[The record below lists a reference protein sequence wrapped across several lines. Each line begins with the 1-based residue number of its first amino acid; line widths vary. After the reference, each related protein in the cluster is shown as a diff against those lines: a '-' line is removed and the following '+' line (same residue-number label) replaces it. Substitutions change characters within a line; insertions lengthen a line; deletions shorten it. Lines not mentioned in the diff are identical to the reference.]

1 MVTTDHAS
9 DVCSTGT
16 PPAAGAESASGGPR
30 PGALRRLLPAVAGH
44 SGAFWATLAANLVG
58 QLAAVTAAVLG
69 AWLLGRA
76 VTAAHAPV
84 TAVVAVLGGLVV
96 VVAAATWW
104 EMLVSHDLAYRVL
117 ADLRLRVYDAITRLA
132 PGGLAGRRSGDLTTV
147 ALSDVETLEWLF
159 AHTIA
164 QLLTATVV
172 LAAGTLLAAAIDPWL
187 PTVVLPLA
195 ALVTVVPWLLRRHA
209 DRHGARVREATA
221 ELTADVVDTV
231 QGLRELTAFGALDRR
246 RAHLAA
252 RTRQL
257 GRAQRVNAARAG
269 LETALIDALLAV
281 AGVGA
286 LLVVVDG
293 VRAERLDPGLGPV
306 AVVLAGTVLGPAAQ
320 VALLLKQAG
329 TLRAAAGRID
339 TLLRAPAVVT
349 GPAAPVAAPAGGA
362 VVFDDVRF
370 GYRRGRPVL
379 RGVSFTVRPG
389 ETVALVGA
397 SGVGKSTCVH
407 LLQRFADPTAGRI
420 TVGGVDLRDLGDADL
435 RRTVT
440 VVSQD
445 VHLFPASIAD
455 NIRLGRPDATDAEVR
470 RAADVAQV
478 SAFAD
483 GLPDGLHSMVG
494 ERGASL
500 SGGQRARVAVARAL
514 LTEAPVLILDEAV
527 ANLDA
532 RTEHDLTRALDA
544 TRGERA
550 TLVVA
555 HRLSTIMR
563 ADRVVMLDA
572 GRVVADGAFDR
583 LRDRQPLAGLLADQL
598 PGHRQAPHHFRTE
611 EAQR

>member
-1 MVTTDHAS
+1 MVTTDLAP
-9 DVCSTGT
+9 DPAAPSTGR
-16 PPAAGAESASGGPR
+16 AAEPGPDDR
-30 PGALRRLLPAVAGH
+30 QPGALRRLLPAIAGH

-58 QLAAVTAAVLG
+58 QLGIAGTAVLG

-76 VTAAHAPV
+76 VSGEPTPV
-84 TAVVAVLGGLVV
+84 DMVAAVLGGLVAV
-96 VVAAATWW
+96 IAATTWW

-117 ADLRLRVYDAITRLA
+117 ADLRLRVYDAITRIA

-172 LAAGTLLAAAIDPWL
+172 LTAGTLLAASIDPWL
-187 PTVVLPLA
+187 PAVVLPLA
-195 ALVTVVPWLLRRHA
+195 SLITVVPWLLRRYA
-209 DRHGARVREATA
+209 DRHGTRVRAATA
-221 ELTADVVDTV
+221 SMTADIVDTV
-231 QGLRELTAFGALDRR
+231 QGLRELTVFGAMDRQ

-257 GRAQRVNAARAG
+257 GRAQRDNAARAG

-281 AGVGA
+281 AGVGG
-286 LLVVVDG
+286 LLVVADG
-293 VRAERLDPGLGPV
+293 VGTGRLDPALAPI

-320 VALLLKQAG
+320 AALLFKQAG
-329 TLRAAAGRID
+329 VLRAAADRID
-339 TLLRAPAVVT
+339 TLLRAPAPVT
-349 GPAAPVAAPAGGA
+349 APTAPLPAPAGGEVA
-362 VVFDDVRF
+362 FDDVHF
-370 GYRRGRPVL
+370 GYLPGRPVL
-379 RGVSFTVRPG
+379 SGVSFTIRPG

-407 LLQRFADPTAGRI
+407 LLLRYADPTAGRI
-420 TVGGVDLRDLGDADL
+420 TVGGVDLRNLTDTDL

-440 VVSQD
+440 VVPQD
-445 VHLFPASIAD
+445 VHLFPGSIAD
-455 NIRLGRPDATDAEVR
+455 NIRLGRPDATGTDLR
-470 RAADVAQV
+470 RAADTAQV

-483 GLPDGLHSMVG
+483 ELPSGLETPVG
-494 ERGASL
+494 ERGGAL

-514 LTEAPVLILDEAV
+514 LTEAPILVLDEAV

-532 RTEHDLTRALDA
+532 RTERDLAEALDA
-544 TRGERA
+544 ARA
-550 TLVVA
+550 GRTTLVIA

-572 GRVVADGAFDR
+572 GRVVADGTFRD
-583 LRDRQPLAGLLADQL
+583 LRDRQPLARLLADQL
-598 PGHRQAPHHFRTE
+598 PVDRHAPHP
-611 EAQR
+611 

>member
-1 MVTTDHAS
+1 MVTTDLAP
-9 DVCSTGT
+9 DVRPADPPTGR
-16 PPAAGAESASGGPR
+16 GAEPAPGGR
-30 PGALRRLLPAVAGH
+30 QPGALRRLLPAIAGH

-58 QLAAVTAAVLG
+58 QLAVAGAAVLG

-76 VTAAHAPV
+76 VTGDATPV
-84 TAVVAVLGGLVV
+84 ETVAAVLGGLVAV
-96 VVAAATWW
+96 IAAATWW

-172 LAAGTLLAAAIDPWL
+172 LTAGTLLAASIDPWL
-187 PTVVLPLA
+187 PSVVLPLA
-195 ALVTVVPWLLRRHA
+195 GLVTVVPWLLRRHA
-209 DRHGARVREATA
+209 DRHGTRVRAATA
-221 ELTADVVDTV
+221 DLTADVVDTV
-231 QGLRELTAFGALDRR
+231 QGLRELTVFGAMERR

-257 GRAQRVNAARAG
+257 GRAQRANAARAG
-269 LETALIDALLAV
+269 LETALIDVLLAV

-286 LLVVVDG
+286 LLAVADG
-293 VRAERLDPGLGPV
+293 VGAGRLDPALAPV

-339 TLLRAPAVVT
+339 ALLRAPAAVT
-349 GPAAPVAAPAGGA
+349 APAAPLPAPAGGEVA
-362 VVFDDVRF
+362 FDDVRF
-370 GYRRGRPVL
+370 GYLPGRAVL
-379 RGVSFTVRPG
+379 RGVSFTIRPG

-407 LLQRFADPTAGRI
+407 LLLRYADPTAGRI
-420 TVGGVDLRDLGDADL
+420 TVGGVDLRGLTDSDL

-440 VVSQD
+440 VVPQD
-445 VHLFPASIAD
+445 VHLFPGSIAD
-455 NIRLGRPDATDAEVR
+455 NIRLGRPDATDADVR
-470 RAADVAQV
+470 RVADAAQV

-483 GLPDGLHSMVG
+483 ELPQGLDTPVG
-494 ERGASL
+494 ERGGAL

-514 LTEAPVLILDEAV
+514 LTGAPVLVLDEAV

-532 RTEHDLTRALDA
+532 RTERDLAQALDA
-544 TRGERA
+544 ARAGRA
-550 TLVVA
+550 TMVIA

-572 GRVVADGAFDR
+572 GRVVADGTFDS
-583 LRDRQPLAGLLADQL
+583 LRDREPLAGLLADQL
-598 PGHRQAPHHFRTE
+598 SAHRQAHPRQPGKGE
-611 EAQR
+611 R